1 MGLIIDLD
9 TKENME
15 KITKK
20 LGKNDYRTGLIYLQK
35 SLDCTLT
42 SFGFEHKKVCRDNY
56 IISQYAMLRC
66 NTNYRNFKRQRREQ
80 LERLPI

>member
-9 TKENME
+9 TKGNME

-20 LGKNDYRTGLIYLQK
+20 LGKNDYRTELIYLQK

-56 IISQYAMLRC
+56 IISQSTMLRC
-66 NTNYRNFKRQRREQ
+66 NTNYRNFKWQRREQ